1 MLRFWIQLLVRYR
14 HAGLALVLMAWLLA
28 GFWTLRSPR
37 PLAIMQ
43 AGGASQSEAAHVQ
56 YTLQDAFGLKIE
68 NSMALVLDAG
78 AELPPEISRQ
88 LEALPLFERMQEIP
102 GQGEHRNRVYY
113 LQFDISRPVF
123 EVEAL
128 VPVVR
133 DIMARW
139 EAESGVKSW
148 LTGQQ
153 PFFYDMAQASR
164 QDTASAERW
173 GLLLA
178 FGVLVFCFGSFSA
191 ALLPLL
197 VGASTLLWT
206 QVLLQWLQIGS
217 NQTALV
223 LNSMLGL
230 GLTIDYSLFVVSRY
244 REERQ
249 KHSMAAALEQM
260 LRRTGRTLTYS
271 ALVMLAALIILL
283 IPEVEALRGTVYNLM
298 LVVLIALLN
307 AIVCLPV
314 LLLSLDGWLNWPRGI
329 SARILRWHNE
339 LRWRRLALHVTRYPW
354 RYFLLSLSL
363 LLLLAW
369 PLKSIYLWE
378 PLQSVAPRSSPSVQG
393 FEVLA
398 ADGWGGEILP
408 VQVLVTAPAGQSV
421 LDSNTLK
428 PMYELVSALEKHP
441 EVDWVQALVSGRE
454 PLSHYQGL
462 LQQLQL
468 LGGLLG
474 PELPLLRQTP
484 AGEITVI
491 NIYQREALDIHQ
503 SYRLLDWLRRWQ
515 AEHPGVRVE
524 IGGIVA
530 RAQSFTHEMYRHLPL
545 MFGLIMVSITL
556 LLALWLRSIVLPLK
570 AGLMNFLPILSAFG
584 ILVWAFQWGGLQA
597 HDGIVN
603 IVPMVLFCIVF
614 GLSMDYEVLILSRI
628 DEAWQQHGNVREAV
642 VEGLARSSGII
653 TGAALI
659 LLGIFSVGATSSS
672 PVVQQICLGITA
684 TILLDATLVRLLL
697 VPSFM
702 MLMGKWNWWHP
713 WAHQPAADPAAP
725 SQN

>member
-1 MLRFWIQLLVRYR
+1 MLRVWIQLLVAYR

-28 GFWTLRSPR
+28 GFWTFSSPR
-37 PLAIMQ
+37 PLAIME
-43 AGGASQSEAAHVQ
+43 AGGASQSEAARVQ
-56 YTLQDAFGLKIE
+56 YALRDYFGLKIE

-78 AELPPEISRQ
+78 AELPAEVIGQ
-88 LEALPLFERMQEIP
+88 LEDLPLFDRLQEIP
-102 GQGEHRNRVYY
+102 GQSAHRNRVYY
-113 LQFDISRPVF
+113 LQFDVSKAVF

-133 DIMARW
+133 QIMRDW
-139 EAESGVKSW
+139 EAKSGVRSW

-153 PFFYDMAQASR
+153 PFFYDMAQASQ

-178 FGVLVFCFGSFSA
+178 FVVLVFCFGSLSA

-217 NQTALV
+217 NQTSLV

-249 KHSMAAALEQM
+249 QHGMIEALEQV

-271 ALVMLAALIILL
+271 AVVMLAALVILL
-283 IPEVEALRGTVYNLM
+283 IPEVEALRGTVKNLV
-298 LVVLIALLN
+298 LVVVIALLN
-307 AIVCLPV
+307 AVICLPV
-314 LLLSLDGWLNWPRGI
+314 LLLSLDGWLNWPRGL
-329 SARILRWHNE
+329 SQRILGWHNE

-408 VQVLVTAPAGQSV
+408 VQLLIYAPEGQSV
-421 LDSNTLK
+421 LDIETLQ
-428 PMYELVSALEKHP
+428 PMYELITQLEKHP
-441 EVDWVQALVSGRE
+441 EVDWVQGLVSGRE
-454 PLSHYQGL
+454 PLAYYQSL

-468 LGGLLG
+468 LGDLLG

-484 AGEITVI
+484 AGEVTLI
-491 NIYQREALDIHQ
+491 NIYQRDALNIHQ
-503 SYRLLDWLRRWQ
+503 SYRLLEWLRSWQ
-515 AEHPGVRVE
+515 AEHPEIRVE

-530 RAQSFTHEMYRHLPL
+530 RAQSFTYEMYRHLPL
-545 MFGLIMVSITL
+545 MFGLILASITL
-556 LLALWLRSIVLPLK
+556 LLALWLRSVVLPLK
-570 AGLMNFLPILSAFG
+570 AGLMNFLPIMSAFG
-584 ILVWAFQWGGLQA
+584 ILVWAFQWGWLQA

-628 DEAWQQHGNVREAV
+628 DEAWQQHGDVREAV
-642 VEGLARSSGII
+642 VHGLARSSGII

-659 LLGIFSVGATSSS
+659 LLGVFSVGATSSS
-672 PVVQQICLGITA
+672 PVVQQICLGISA

-697 VPSFM
+697 VPAFM

-713 WAHQPAADPAAP
+713 WAARPGNPP
-725 SQN
+725 SEN